1 MNETTTQPKLIK
13 NPIVTSALVL
23 GISILICTCIAS
35 YTVYVFRSMD
45 NLLSVTGSAKQSIT
59 ADTVKWSTSIS
70 RQTKAEDLK
79 SGYDAVAKDLKV
91 VKQYFKNNG
100 FDESALTVSTVYMD
114 EVYDTNNSQVPP
126 SQKRYNLR
134 QTIDLNSTEVDKVN
148 LLSKNTGDV
157 ISQGVI
163 FQTSAPEYSYSGLPT
178 LRVSLLADALKDAKA
193 RAESIASMSGNS
205 VGKLK
210 SASSGVVQ
218 VLPPG
223 SNEVSD
229 YGTYDTVSIK
239 KDVMVTV
246 RASFNL
252 N

>member
-1 MNETTTQPKLIK
+1 MNETPTQTTLIK
-13 NPIVTSALVL
+13 NPLVTSAIVL
-23 GISILICTCIAS
+23 ALSILVCTCIAS

-45 NLLSVTGSAKQSIT
+45 NQLSVTGSAKQSIT
-59 ADTVKWSTSIS
+59 ADRVKWTTSIS
-70 RQTKAEDLK
+70 RQTRAEDLK
-79 SGYDAVAKDLKV
+79 SGYDSVARDLKI
-91 VKQYFKNNG
+91 VKQYFANNG
-100 FDESALTVSTVYMD
+100 FDESSLNVSTVYMD
-114 EVYDTNNSQVPP
+114 EVYENNNSQLPP

-134 QTIDLNSTEVDKVN
+134 QTIDLNSNDVQKVSN
-148 LLSKNTGDV
+148 LSKNTGDV

-163 FQTSAPEYSYSGLPT
+163 FQTSAPEYSYSDLAT
-178 LRVSLLADALKDAKA
+178 LRVSLLAAALKDAKA

-229 YGTYDTVSIK
+229 YGTYDTVSIQ

-252 N
+252 K

>member
-1 MNETTTQPKLIK
+1 MNETKLIK
-13 NPIVTSALVL
+13 NPLVVSAIIIAV
-23 GISILICTCIAS
+23 GIFICTSVAS
-35 YTVYVFRSMD
+35 YTIFLFRSMD
-45 NLLSVTGSAKQSIT
+45 NQLSVTGSAKQSIT
-59 ADTVKWSTSIS
+59 ADRVKWTTSIS
-70 RQTKAEDLK
+70 RQTKAESLK
-79 SGYDAVAKDLKV
+79 SGYDSLAQDLKI

-100 FDESALTVSTVYMD
+100 FDEASLTVSTVYMD
-114 EVYDTNNSQVPP
+114 EVYDNNNSQVAPG
-126 SQKRYNLR
+126 QKRYNLR
-134 QTIDLNSTEVDKVN
+134 QTIDLNSNDVDKVSA
-148 LLSKNTGDV
+148 LSKNTGDV

-163 FQTSAPEYSYSGLPT
+163 FQTSAPEYSFSGLPT
-178 LRVSLLADALKDAKA
+178 LRVSLLSAALKDAKD

-229 YGTYDTVSIK
+229 YGTYDTVSIQ

-252 N
+252 K